1 MQMIPFDP
9 SVAENLS
16 KPFGSPE
23 KALDWLASR
32 IDYERTRLMPYEER
46 SLHLERM
53 RDLLALLGGPER
65 DLCVVHVAG
74 TKGKG
79 STSAMIAAILQ
90 TAGYT
95 TGLFTSPH
103 LERLQERFRIN
114 GQTPTDEQT
123 LQLLNAVWPA
133 VCQMDQQAA
142 ARTPPEKG
150 PTYFEI
156 LTALALLHFAQQK
169 VQAAV
174 LEVGL
179 GGRLDATNVCQPF
192 VSIITSISFD
202 HTQQL
207 GNTLEAIAR
216 EKAGIIKPG
225 RPVVSGV
232 VQPEP
237 REVIRQVCQ
246 TQQAPLIEGE
256 KDFRY
261 RYQAPKNLPKGPS
274 RGRMDF
280 EYFGPGRPWRLEGVE
295 LGLLGRHQA
304 ANAALALAAAAL
316 FRQAGWKISEQDC
329 REALAHLDWPA
340 RCQLLCRRPA
350 VVVDTAHNVASVE
363 ALLAVLEESFAPG
376 RRLLLFATTQDKDV
390 PGMLARLLPKFD
402 QVVLTNY
409 LDSPR
414 AMPVED
420 LGRLA
425 QQIAGRTYPTAP
437 TPDEAWEMI
446 RALAQPDDLICITGS
461 FFLVG
466 QMLPLLRAAGEKN
479 EPFS

>member
-1 MQMIPFDP
+1 MIPFDP
-9 SVAENLS
+9 SMAES
-16 KPFGSPE
+16 FPKPFGSFE
-23 KALDWLASR
+23 EALDWLASR

-46 SLHLERM
+46 CLHLDRM
-53 RDLLALLGGPER
+53 RGLLALLGGPER
-65 DLCVVHVAG
+65 NLWVVHVAG

-103 LERLQERFRIN
+103 LGKLQERFRIN
-114 GQTPTDEQT
+114 SQMPTDEE
-123 LQLLNAVWPA
+123 LLRLFNVIRPA
-133 VCQMDQQAA
+133 VCQMDEQAA
-142 ARTPPEKG
+142 VRTPSEKG

-192 VSIITSISFD
+192 VSVITSISFD

-207 GNTLEAIAR
+207 GNTLEAIAG

-225 RPVVSGV
+225 RPVISGV
-232 VQPEP
+232 VQPGP

-246 TQQAPLIEGE
+246 TRQAPLIEL
-256 KDFRY
+256 DTHFQ
-261 RYQAPKNLPKGPS
+261 YQYYPPKNLPEGRS
-274 RGRMDF
+274 YGRMDF
-280 EYFGPGRPWRLEGVE
+280 EYVGPGGPWRLAGVE
-295 LGLLGRHQA
+295 IGLLGRHQA
-304 ANAALALAAAAL
+304 ANAALALVVMAM
-316 FRQAGWKISEQDC
+316 FRQAGWKISEEAC
-329 REALAHLDWPA
+329 REALARLDWPA

-363 ALLAVLEESFAPG
+363 ALLAVLEESFGLG
-376 RRLLLFATTQDKDV
+376 RRLLVFGTTQDKDV
-390 PGMLARLLPKFD
+390 SGMLARLLPKFD
-402 QVVLTNY
+402 HVVLTNY

-414 AMPVED
+414 ALPVEE
-420 LGRLA
+420 LARLA
-425 QQIAGRTYPTAP
+425 AQIGGRPYPTAP
-437 TPDEAWEMI
+437 TPAQAWEMV
-446 RALAQPDDLICITGS
+446 RALAKPEDLICITGS
-461 FFLVG
+461 FFLIG
-466 QMLPLLRAAGEKN
+466 QMLPLLRAAEEKN
-479 EPFS
+479 VTF